1 MTPKEELLNRAA
13 QEYKAFYQA
22 LDGLNEGQLTEA
34 WLGSWSVKDI
44 VAHIVGWHREM
55 TPALERLARGERPM
69 PEGVSYDDVDAW
81 NAKFAAAMRD
91 REVTG
96 VLLEFDKS
104 HEAFLHA
111 AAALPAG
118 QDRVEDRRPQ
128 QRAPLQGARR
138 RDPRLARFP
147 GPVTRRGAPP
157 PFRTSPRVGWRRR
170 SRRSTSRLARLAGII
185 HERRWRDRAGG
196 AGCGPRGGAARSGP
210 ASSRPPRAA
219 RRSGEWVTEPD
230 PRGRPLRQDPPATCD
245 DRS

>member
-1 MTPKEELLNRAA
+1 MTPKEELLSRAA

-34 WLGSWSVKDI
+34 WLGSWSVQDI

-69 PEGVSYDDVDAW
+69 PEGVSYDEVDAW

-111 AAALPAG
+111 AAAVPEERFQPGKTAWKIVDLNSAHHYKEHG
-118 QDRVEDRRPQ
+118 DEI
-128 QRAPLQGARR
+128 RAWRAS
-138 RDPRLARFP
+138 
-147 GPVTRRGAPP
+147 RG
-157 PFRTSPRVGWRRR
+157 
-170 SRRSTSRLARLAGII
+170 L
-185 HERRWRDRAGG
+185 
-196 AGCGPRGGAARSGP
+196 
-210 ASSRPPRAA
+210 
-219 RRSGEWVTEPD
+219 
-230 PRGRPLRQDPPATCD
+230 
-245 DRS
+245 